1 MVAQVRTASAA
12 ERGRQAHGP
21 ARIAAG
27 WAGMWAGGQ
36 AGARAG
42 EDGGRVGAW
51 AGERA
56 RWQERVRQ
64 REKVDLRSGTG
75 GVEHRRTI

>member
-36 AGARAG
+36 AG
-42 EDGGRVGAW
+42 EDGGRVGAR

-56 RWQERVRQ
+56 RWQERARQ
-64 REKVDLRSGTG
+64 REKVDIRSGTG
-75 GVEHRRTI
+75 GVEHWRTI

>member
-1 MVAQVRTASAA
+1 VAQVRTASAA

-21 ARIAAG
+21 TRIAAG

-36 AGARAG
+36 AG
-42 EDGGRVGAW
+42 EDGGRVGAR

-56 RWQERVRQ
+56 RWQERARQ
-64 REKVDLRSGTG
+64 REKVDIRSGTG
-75 GVEHRRTI
+75 GVEHWRTI